1 MLIEKIKPIPKYI
14 EKQIIKKYKQSNY
27 AEHYYSYLTKNNSEL
42 VEILVAT
49 KLYKGDIYIKQV
61 ACHGIDSKEAFIKDM
76 NFSYLAGYRVGW
88 HAEGITKTPK
98 WWEDDRWWKSY
109 DEYYNPYSV
118 LLNPEYATK
127 QKEFKYAL
135 VEKVS
140 GVYIFTYLRLFRE
153 FPEMESLEKMGLACL
168 VYSKQIL
175 KKFRKDTTFRK
186 WLYKNKANINN
197 HRYRIGDI
205 ISAYNKHIE
214 IVSYC
219 ELADFRRKYKDF
231 DLSNFGTLN
240 KFFDYIKKQDTNVE
254 SYKDYMLACQEL
266 EIDTSLPKNYMPH
279 NFKYWHDVRI
289 DQLNAL
295 KAERDRKAREALYNK
310 FAIVSNKYAS
320 LQKLKGNMYVAIIP
334 TSPADLMHEGDC
346 LHHCVGKMNY
356 DAKFSREETLI
367 FFIRDI
373 QNIKQPLVTIEYS
386 LREHKVLQCY
396 GDHDTKPNEQI
407 ENFVFKQWLPYANR
421 QLKKIA

>member
-14 EKQIIKKYKQSNY
+14 EKQIIKKYEQSNY
-27 AEHYYSYLTKNNSEL
+27 AEHYYSYLTKNDGEL
-42 VEILVAT
+42 VEILCAV
-49 KLYKGDIYIKQV
+49 KPYKGDIYIKQV
-61 ACHGIDSKEAFIKDM
+61 AVHGIDSKEAFIKDM
-76 NFSYLAGYRVGW
+76 NFTYLAGYRVGW
-88 HAEGITKTPK
+88 YAEGLTKQPK
-98 WWEDDRWWKSY
+98 YWEDGRWWQSY

-140 GVYIFTYLRLFRE
+140 GMYIFSYLRLFRE
-153 FPEMESLEKMGLACL
+153 FPEMESIEKMGLACL

-186 WLYKNKANINN
+186 WLYKNKANINQK
-197 HRYRIGDI
+197 RYRIGDI

-214 IVSYC
+214 IDSYC
-219 ELADFRRKYKDF
+219 EWADFKRKYKGVSLNGF
-231 DLSNFGTLN
+231 KDL
-240 KFFDYIKKQDTNVE
+240 KAFFNYIKKQETNVE

-289 DQLNAL
+289 DQLNDL
-295 KAERDRKAREALYNK
+295 KAERDRKAREELYNK
-310 FAIVSNKYAS
+310 FAIVSNKYSS
-320 LQKLKGNMYVAIIP
+320 LQKLKGNAFVAIIP
-334 TSPADLMHEGDC
+334 SSPKDLIEEGLC
-346 LHHCVGKMNY
+346 LHHCVGRMNY

-373 QNIKQPLVTIEYS
+373 QNIQTPLVTIEYS
-386 LREHKVLQCY
+386 IKDKTVLQCY

-421 QLKKIA
+421 KLKKIA